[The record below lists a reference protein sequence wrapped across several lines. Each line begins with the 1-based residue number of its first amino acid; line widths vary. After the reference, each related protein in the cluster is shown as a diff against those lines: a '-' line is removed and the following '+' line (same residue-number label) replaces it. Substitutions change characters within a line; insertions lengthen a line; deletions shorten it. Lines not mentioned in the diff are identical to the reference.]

1 MKICGG
7 EEMSEKAKKAMETI
21 VANVNR
27 MTDFDL
33 GYTLGRLESMAEQN
47 EAKKTGKE
55 DQKWTETR

>member
-1 MKICGG
+1 
-7 EEMSEKAKKAMETI
+7 MSEKAKKAMETI

-47 EAKKTGKE
+47 EAKKPEKE
-55 DQKWTETR
+55 DPKWNETR